1 MTRDRILILVAL
13 LALLGTVAWSVR
25 PQDETPAGRVDR
37 VTSELRCVT
46 CQGLSVKDSLA
57 PSARQ
62 MRDLVTQRVTEG
74 KTDEEIRAEFRA
86 SYGDWVF
93 LSPSATSWSGLIWL
107 VPVIAL
113 AAGLAIAVGRIRPTA
128 PSVAAPPAR
137 ELAALR
143 ERVAREE
150 ALDLP
155 QTDGA
160 G

>member
-1 MTRDRILILVAL
+1 MTRDRVLILMAL

-25 PQDETPAGRVDR
+25 PREETPAGRVDR
-37 VTSELRCVT
+37 ITSELRCVT

-62 MRDLVTQRVTEG
+62 MRDIVAQRVAEG
-74 KTDEEIRAEFRA
+74 RTDDEIRDEFRA

-93 LSPSATSWSGLIWL
+93 LSPSATSWTGLIWL
-107 VPVIAL
+107 VPLIAL
-113 AAGLAIAVGRIRPTA
+113 AAGLGVALARIRP
-128 PSVAAPPAR
+128 AAPNPGAPPPH

-155 QTDGA
+155 QADGA
-160 G
+160 E

>member
-1 MTRDRILILVAL
+1 MTRQRAVILVAL
-13 LALLGTVAWSVR
+13 LAILGAVVWSVR
-25 PQDETPAGRVDR
+25 PHEVTAEERVDR
-37 VTSELRCVT
+37 ITSELRCVT

-62 MRDLVTQRVTEG
+62 MREIVAQRVAE
-74 KTDEEIRAEFRA
+74 KRTDDEIRAEFRA

-107 VPVIAL
+107 VPLLAL
-113 AAGLAIAVGRIRPTA
+113 AAGLGVALARVRSAA
-128 PSVAAPPAR
+128 PSIAAPPAY
-137 ELAALR
+137 EVAALR

-160 G
+160 E

>member
-1 MTRDRILILVAL
+1 MTRERAVILVAL
-13 LALLGTVAWSVR
+13 LAILGAVAWSVR
-25 PQDETPAGRVDR
+25 PHDVTAEERVDR
-37 VTSELRCVT
+37 ITSELRCVT

-62 MRDLVTQRVTEG
+62 MRDIVAQRVAEG
-74 KTDEEIRAEFRA
+74 RTDDEIRSEFHA

-93 LSPSATSWSGLIWL
+93 LSPSASSWSGLIWL
-107 VPVIAL
+107 VPLIAL
-113 AAGLAIAVGRIRPTA
+113 AAGLGVALARIRSAA
-128 PSVAAPPAR
+128 PSVAAPPPH

-160 G
+160 Q

>member
-1 MTRDRILILVAL
+1 MTRERALILAAL
-13 LALLGTVAWSVR
+13 LAILGAVAWSVR
-25 PQDETPAGRVDR
+25 PTEVTAAERVDR
-37 VTSELRCVT
+37 ITSELRCVT

-62 MRDLVTQRVTEG
+62 MRDIVAQRVAEG
-74 KTDEEIRAEFRA
+74 RTDEEIRAEFRA

-93 LSPSATSWSGLIWL
+93 LSPSATSWTGLIWL
-107 VPVIAL
+107 VPLVAL
-113 AAGLAIAVGRIRPTA
+113 AVGLAVVLARIRSA
-128 PSVAAPPAR
+128 VPSTVAPPAH
-137 ELAALR
+137 EVAALR

-160 G
+160 E